1 MNCFDIIEKAIKS
14 KQRKQ
19 MLSHRNNIVMLTL
32 LTVAVGGVV
41 AVLLTENC
49 FEEIKKVIIK
59 NTQGI
64 GIGIDKETKK
74 KREEIRETFEQAD
87 KETMGDVG
95 NAMGNALDDL
105 EGLS

>member
-1 MNCFDIIEKAIKS
+1 M
-14 KQRKQ
+14 
-19 MLSHRNNIVMLTL
+19 
-32 LTVAVGGVV
+32 LTVALGGVV

-64 GIGIDKETKK
+64 CIDKETKK

-105 EGLS
+105 EG

>member
-19 MLSHRNNIVMLTL
+19 MLSHRNNIVMLTM
-32 LTVAVGGVV
+32 LTVALGGVV

-49 FEEIKKVIIK
+49 FEEIKKVIVK
-59 NTQGI
+59 NTQ

-74 KREEIRETFEQAD
+74 KREEIKQTFEQAD
-87 KETMGDVG
+87 KDSIGDVG

-105 EGLS
+105 EG